1 MGLSALCRAMVA
13 LLAAIAFAG
22 LAACSEKPQR
32 MVSEGQGSYNFE
44 KGSVLAERT
53 QNQDEY
59 QRIAY

>member
-1 MGLSALCRAMVA
+1 MVA

-53 QNQDEY
+53 QNQDES